1 MRVVFEKPDPGIVE
15 LQPVALAIDE
25 ALVSLHDALRAA
37 QRQGC
42 DLQFLMDAVD
52 NLPIPGV
59 RLSRGGR
66 EVWCGCEHIM
76 STE

>member
-1 MRVVFEKPDPGIVE
+1 MRVVFEKPDPGLVE

-52 NLPIPGV
+52 SRRSTLPGGSRSMV
-59 RLSRGGR
+59 RLRAHN
-66 EVWCGCEHIM
+66 VY
-76 STE
+76 